1 MEVICAILV
10 ALFGI
15 GFGIFMALQ
24 PEDAI
29 ALSSR
34 RRYTQVP
41 EPTEEYIRLT
51 RLEGIVVSVLSA
63 VLLVVLLFA
72 PRKTFLFPLADFFSP
87 CYNEKKRRRF
97 FVMVKHVILWQLK
110 DELSAEEKAAV
121 KAGIKEGLESLSGKI
136 PGLVDIHVNI
146 DALPSSNADLM
157 LDTTFESAEALKG
170 YSTHPAHVAVA
181 NSKVRPYYKNRVCLD
196 YEV

>member
-29 ALSSR
+29 ALHDR
-34 RRYTQVP
+34 GRYTQP

-51 RLEGIVVSVLSA
+51 RLEGIVVSVLCA

-72 PRKTFLFPLADFFSP
+72 PT
-87 CYNEKKRRRF
+87 
-97 FVMVKHVILWQLK
+97 
-110 DELSAEEKAAV
+110 
-121 KAGIKEGLESLSGKI
+121 
-136 PGLVDIHVNI
+136 
-146 DALPSSNADLM
+146 
-157 LDTTFESAEALKG
+157 
-170 YSTHPAHVAVA
+170 
-181 NSKVRPYYKNRVCLD
+181 
-196 YEV
+196 